1 MPKPSE
7 EQFTT
12 YANAPSHISSLIQGL
27 NSDALSYTPAKG
39 EWSIHEILVH
49 LADSELVGSW
59 RIRRAIAEPG
69 TTIQAYSE
77 ATWAQAMNYNNQ
89 DSSAAIQLFSALRIS
104 NTLLLRSLPDEVWEH
119 IVIHSDDG
127 TMSLYDVFVTYI
139 RHIDMHIQQIERLK

>member
-12 YANAPSHISSLIQGL
+12 YANAPSHISTLIHGL
-27 NSDALSYTPAKG
+27 SSAALNHTPAEG

-69 TTIQAYSE
+69 TTIQAYDE
-77 ATWAQAMNYNNQ
+77 ATWAQAMNYKNH
-89 DSSAAIQLFSALRIS
+89 DMSAALQLFSALRTS

-119 IVIHSDDG
+119 TVVHSDDG
-127 TMSLYDVFVTYI
+127 GMSLYDVFMTYI
-139 RHIDMHIQQIERLK
+139 RHIDTHIEQIERQK